1 MAVGATIALMIIA
14 MLLGKNFPRIRPLS
28 YIVIVLI
35 ALLQV
40 GIVLYSMYTMQPP
53 TE

>member
-1 MAVGATIALMIIA
+1 MAVGGTIALMIIA
-14 MLLGKNFPRIRPLS
+14 MLLGKNFPKIRPLS
-28 YIVIVLI
+28 YVVIVLI

-40 GIVLYSMYTMQPP
+40 GIVLYTMYTMQPP